1 MRVKKYKGSVFGAVL
16 NAAEKKAMN
25 MEIQRQLVEYER
37 KHTIELEA
45 IVLWVLH
52 EQLGFG
58 EKRLRRFHD
67 SFTPEVEALLK
78 RSEMDDSDEAWLCT
92 RKLKDIGVDI
102 EKWG

>member
-1 MRVKKYKGSVFGAVL
+1 MRVKKYKGSVFGAGL
-16 NAAEKKAMN
+16 TAAEKKAMN

-58 EKRLRRFHD
+58 TSAF
-67 SFTPEVEALLK
+67 
-78 RSEMDDSDEAWLCT
+78 
-92 RKLKDIGVDI
+92 
-102 EKWG
+102 

>member
-1 MRVKKYKGSVFGAVL
+1 MRVKKYKGSVFGADL
-16 NAAEKKAMN
+16 TAAEKKAMN

-45 IVLWVLH
+45 IILWVLH

-67 SFTPEVEALLK
+67 GFTPEVEALLK
-78 RSEMDDSDEAWLCT
+78 RYEMDDSDDAWLCT
-92 RKLKDIGVDI
+92 RKLKDMGIDI
-102 EKWG
+102 ETWT